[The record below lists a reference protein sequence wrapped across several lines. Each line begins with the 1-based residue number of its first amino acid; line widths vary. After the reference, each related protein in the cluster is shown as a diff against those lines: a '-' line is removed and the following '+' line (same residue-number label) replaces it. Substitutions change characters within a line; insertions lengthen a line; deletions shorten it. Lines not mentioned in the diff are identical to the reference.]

1 MSNYSRF
8 IRPFFFRLDPENA
21 HQLTV
26 RALRLAQSTPLG
38 LSLLAGL
45 FDYHHPKL
53 ETELFGLC
61 FRNPVGLAAGYDKE
75 AMVVRPLAAL
85 GFGHIE
91 VGTITPRPQDGNPRP
106 RIFRLPEDQAVINRM
121 GFPNQGS
128 EVLLERIK
136 LLRRRP
142 VDTLVGVNIGKGKT
156 TPLDKA
162 VDDYTCLLRKFHP
175 YADFFGVNI
184 SSPNTPDLRKLQA
197 KKALAELMGGLVQVW
212 RETCPQIPL
221 LVKIAPDLTWEEIDD
236 VLEVVADLQ
245 ISGIIAANTTI
256 GREGLTCRRPVVNET
271 GGLSGAPVRQRSTEI
286 IRYIYRQTKGALP
299 IIGVGGVDSVD
310 AALEKMRAGASLVQV
325 YTGMIF
331 QGPTLVKNINEGLDR
346 RMAELGVSGPAE
358 LVGQDVG

>member
-175 YADFFGVNI
+175 YADFSFSGSISARLTRPTCASCRPKKRWRSSWVDWFRFGER
-184 SSPNTPDLRKLQA
+184 PARK
-197 KKALAELMGGLVQVW
+197 
-212 RETCPQIPL
+212 
-221 LVKIAPDLTWEEIDD
+221 
-236 VLEVVADLQ
+236 
-245 ISGIIAANTTI
+245 
-256 GREGLTCRRPVVNET
+256 
-271 GGLSGAPVRQRSTEI
+271 
-286 IRYIYRQTKGALP
+286 YRCW
-299 IIGVGGVDSVD
+299 
-310 AALEKMRAGASLVQV
+310 
-325 YTGMIF
+325 
-331 QGPTLVKNINEGLDR
+331 
-346 RMAELGVSGPAE
+346 
-358 LVGQDVG
+358 